1 MTRTV
6 LIAAGGTGG
15 HLFPAQAFAD
25 AMRARGWRVV
35 LMTDERGRVYAKDF
49 VADAIEDVP
58 AATLSWSNPLKAIG
72 AAMKIS
78 AGMRAARA
86 RLTAI
91 NPAVIAGFGGYPS
104 LPALSAG
111 VAHKRP
117 ILIHEQNAVLGRVNR
132 HYARHAAVIA
142 CAFDRLD
149 RLPPGCEGAKAVVG
163 NPVRAPIRAV
173 RETAYPHVAPGGR
186 MSILVIGGSQGAR
199 IFGEVIPPAI
209 ARLPQALRTR
219 LHVTQQVRAE
229 QVDVVKAFYAEQG
242 VSADVSPFFTDMAAR
257 LTACHMMIA
266 RAGASTVTEL
276 AVAGRPAILVPL
288 KIAAD
293 DHQTA
298 NAEALTSVG
307 AADAISEDDFTP
319 ERLADMLERRL
330 SDPHDL
336 SVRATAARAVGKPDA
351 ADRLAD
357 LAETI
362 AAGALANKA

>member
-1 MTRTV
+1 MERTV

-25 AMRARGWRVV
+25 AMRARGWRIV

-58 AATLSWSNPLKAIG
+58 AATLSWSNPIQAIG

-86 RLTAI
+86 RLADI
-91 NPAVIAGFGGYPS
+91 KPAVIAGFGGYPS
-104 LPALSAG
+104 LPALSAA
-111 VAHKRP
+111 VAQKRP

-132 HYARHAAVIA
+132 HYAPHAQVIA
-142 CAFDRLD
+142 CAFERLD
-149 RLPPGCEGAKAVVG
+149 RLPPGCETAKVVVG

-173 RETAYPHVAPGGR
+173 REAPFPVLSAGGR
-186 MSILVIGGSQGAR
+186 LPVLVIGGSQGAR

-209 ARLPQALRTR
+209 ARLPQAIRTR
-219 LHVTQQVRAE
+219 LHLTQQVRAE
-229 QVDVVKAFYAEQG
+229 QVDAVKAFYAEQG
-242 VSADVSPFFTDMAAR
+242 VQADVAPFFHDMAAR
-257 LTACHMMIA
+257 LSACCLMIA

-298 NAEALTSVG
+298 NAEALTSVS
-307 AADAISEDDFTP
+307 AADAIAEDDFTP
-319 ERLADMLERRL
+319 ERLADLLAARL
-330 SDPHDL
+330 SDPHGL
-336 SVRATAARAVGKPDA
+336 FVRATAARAVGKPDA
-351 ADRLAD
+351 AERLAD
-357 LAETI
+357 LAVKI
-362 AAGALANKA
+362 ASRE